1 MDKIFKNME
10 LLNLTDRQL
19 LEKIYLLLLQLSS
32 RLDSPEANMNDFTMN
47 IAANL
52 ISNRLYENNR
62 GF

>member
-19 LEKIYLLLLQLSS
+19 LEKIYLLLLQLSQ

-52 ISNRLYENNR
+52 ISNRLYENR